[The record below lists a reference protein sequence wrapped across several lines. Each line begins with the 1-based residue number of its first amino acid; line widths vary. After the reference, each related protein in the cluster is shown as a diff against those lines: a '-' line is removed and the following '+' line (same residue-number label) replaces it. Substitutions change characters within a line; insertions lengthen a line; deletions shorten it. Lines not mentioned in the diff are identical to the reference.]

1 MLQKKPANE
10 AFKQIDQRLE
20 DFAGDEMD
28 EFDNG
33 YDQYAMSHKHYS
45 AEEEACMNIDELY

>member
-1 MLQKKPANE
+1 MLQKKSAND

-28 EFDNG
+28 EFDNA
-33 YDQYAMSHKHYS
+33 YDQYAKSHKHYS